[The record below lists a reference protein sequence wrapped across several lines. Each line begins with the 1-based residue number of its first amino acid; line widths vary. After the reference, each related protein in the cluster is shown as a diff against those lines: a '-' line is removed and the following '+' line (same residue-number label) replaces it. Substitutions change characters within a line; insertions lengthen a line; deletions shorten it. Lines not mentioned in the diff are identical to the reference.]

1 MRPLV
6 IAADFDGTIVEQK
19 YPHIGAP
26 NEKVIGWLK
35 RQKGR
40 GHKLILWTCRSGE
53 RLKEAVEWCGLM
65 GLTFDAVNDDVE
77 QVKKTYPDKS
87 CKVCADFYIDDR
99 NLNLEEIKCE
109 LPLWGMGVSVSAT
122 PETLKI

>member
-6 IAADFDGTIVEQK
+6 IATDFDGTIVEQK
-19 YPHIGAP
+19 HPYIGAP
-26 NEKVIGWLK
+26 KEKVIKWLK
-35 RQKGR
+35 KQQGF

-77 QVKKTYPDKS
+77 QVKKTYSEKS
-87 CKVCADFYIDDR
+87 CKVCADLYLDDR
-99 NLNLEEIKCE
+99 NLNLED
-109 LPLWGMGVSVSAT
+109 
-122 PETLKI
+122 LK